1 MRRAGFITAMAVMGI
16 FLACGQRSDH
26 DDFVRREIAEFQKRT
41 IPPGSNVLIQSGPKQ
56 NGRSKSA
63 SWEFETSWDWV
74 HYEEWVTSQ
83 LQPEFVIRRV
93 DGVHLL
99 FIRSLHGDSEQLRLQ
114 DVSGKPKLKVKV
126 EFVAY
131 PD

>member
-1 MRRAGFITAMAVMGI
+1 MRRPGIITAMAVMGI
-16 FLACGQRSDH
+16 CLACGQRGEH
-26 DDFVRREIAEFQKRT
+26 DDFVRREIAEFHKRT
-41 IPPGSNVLIQSGPKQ
+41 IPLGSKVLIQSGPKQ

-83 LQPEFVIRRV
+83 FQAEFVIRRV
-93 DGVHLL
+93 DGGHLL
-99 FIRSLHGDSEQLRLQ
+99 FTRSLHGDSEQLRVQ
-114 DVSGKPKLKVKV
+114 AVSHGPKIKVMV
-126 EFVAY
+126 EFVIY